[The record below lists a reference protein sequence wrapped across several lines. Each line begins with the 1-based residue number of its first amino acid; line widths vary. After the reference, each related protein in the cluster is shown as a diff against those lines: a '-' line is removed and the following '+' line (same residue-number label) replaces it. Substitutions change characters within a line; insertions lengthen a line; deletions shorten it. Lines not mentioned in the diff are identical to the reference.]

1 MELNKTVNSFVRKAL
16 AFEGAAEQ
24 TIESDI
30 TLPDYFPDIVK
41 IIRCTIRP
49 NIMSVNTAQNQ
60 LSVEGNCILSVL
72 YLSEES
78 KLRCFEQRLP
88 FSKLIDVR
96 RTEDCIFCTDASG
109 EYVNCRV
116 LSQRRIDIHASISI
130 SYKAYCRQCTNYFNS
145 CDEQS
150 VQTNSQSVNIC
161 NLQDFNCK
169 YFNVNETLEIN
180 NAQPT
185 INQIVKSDAQVVMQS
200 AKVITGKILIKGNL
214 TVQILYLSDN
224 DNQLQRIE
232 NTVPISQIL
241 EIGATDESL
250 EFVNLSVS
258 GLEVFAKT
266 DSSGA
271 LRLVDLSA
279 SIRADIAVYEC
290 TQGEIVNDVYS
301 TRYLLDAK
309 REEASLSQLG
319 EQINESFLVRGEMDI
334 NDDSVLSVL
343 DLSVDGIK
351 SEYSYS
357 NGRLTVRGS
366 ISLVAL
372 LETGQQGIRSV
383 ERQIEFEYAKN
394 ILNDGEEISAE
405 YSLSSTAVTYT
416 IQSENK
422 LDIRA
427 ELEING
433 VLFNIVKMPLITD
446 IAINDNAL
454 KDKAQPMLTVYF
466 ADRGERIWDI
476 AKKYNTTAELIM
488 QENDLSVTELENSQR
503 LLIPTI

>member
-1 MELNKTVNSFVRKAL
+1 M
-16 AFEGAAEQ
+16 
-24 TIESDI
+24 
-30 TLPDYFPDIVK
+30 
-41 IIRCTIRP
+41 
-49 NIMSVNTAQNQ
+49 
-60 LSVEGNCILSVL
+60 
-72 YLSEES
+72 
-78 KLRCFEQRLP
+78 
-88 FSKLIDVR
+88 
-96 RTEDCIFCTDASG
+96 
-109 EYVNCRV
+109 
-116 LSQRRIDIHASISI
+116 
-130 SYKAYCRQCTNYFNS
+130 
-145 CDEQS
+145 
-150 VQTNSQSVNIC
+150 
-161 NLQDFNCK
+161 
-169 YFNVNETLEIN
+169 
-180 NAQPT
+180 
-185 INQIVKSDAQVVMQS
+185 
-200 AKVITGKILIKGNL
+200 
-214 TVQILYLSDN
+214 
-224 DNQLQRIE
+224 
-232 NTVPISQIL
+232 
-241 EIGATDESL
+241 
-250 EFVNLSVS
+250 S

-394 ILNDGEEISAE
+394 ILNDSEEISAE

-488 QENDLSVTELENSQR
+488 QENDLSVTELENNQR